1 VRENDQ
7 PASFIDV
14 SALVNESTH
23 WNITLK
29 LGNGVELI
37 LTQT

>member
-1 VRENDQ
+1 MVL
-7 PASFIDV
+7 FIDV
-14 SALVNESTH
+14 STFVNESTH

-37 LTQT
+37 LNQA